1 MKQNF
6 TVRQGAL
13 DGVEVFL
20 SVAQHRSFRKA
31 AAALGVTPSA
41 VSQAVRV
48 LEERIGT
55 ALFSRTTRSVGL
67 TEAGE
72 RFLSRAKPAF
82 EELVAASEI
91 ARGLGQRPAGL
102 LRLSVPR
109 ALIPMLLEPLVAS
122 FCKANPEVEV
132 ELAASKDVID
142 LAAEGFDAG
151 IRLGQFIAADMVAV
165 PMTPPFRLVVVGS
178 PDYFAARGRPKRTD
192 DLRQQACL
200 RWRRSSGALAL
211 WSFEVDGQAIEIA
224 VSGPLIAGDFPTLL
238 GAAIEGLGLAQ
249 LPEPLVA
256 EGVSEGKLVRVLDA
270 YAPTMPGVFLCYPD
284 RRQIMP
290 KLRAFIDHVK
300 RHRAGD
306 GKVGALNAKRKAG
319 AKKRDDSA

>member
-41 VSQAVRV
+41 ISQTVRV
-48 LEERIGT
+48 LEERIGA
-55 ALFSRTTRSVGL
+55 ALFIRTTRSVGL

-72 RFLSRAKPAF
+72 QFFARAKPAF
-82 EELVAASEI
+82 EELVAASEV

-109 ALIPMLLEPLVAS
+109 VVIPNLMEVIAS
-122 FCKANPEVEV
+122 FCQAYPEVEV
-132 ELAASKDVID
+132 ELAASKELTD
-142 LAAEGFDAG
+142 LAAEGFDAALRQG
-151 IRLGQFIAADMVAV
+151 HLVAPDMIAV
-165 PMTPPFRLVVVGS
+165 PMTPPFRLIVIGS
-178 PDYFAARGRPKRTD
+178 STYFAEHGRPAHPN
-192 DLRQQACL
+192 DLRRHACL
-200 RWRRSSGALAL
+200 RWRQSNGALAL
-211 WSFEVDGQAIEIA
+211 WSFNDNENGQTLEIA
-224 VSGPLIAGDFPTLL
+224 VSGQLIASDFPSML
-238 GAAIEGLGLAQ
+238 AAAMEGLGLAQ
-249 LPEPLVA
+249 LPEPLA
-256 EGVSEGKLVRVLDA
+256 AAGLKSGKLVEVLEA
-270 YAPTMPGVFLCYPD
+270 FAPTRPGVFLCYPG

-300 RHRAGD
+300 SRTTDDNKARSQRRP
-306 GKVGALNAKRKAG
+306 RKA
-319 AKKRDDSA
+319 